1 MWLKRRR
8 IVATVAIC
16 AAAAIAVAVAAAV
29 VDEYA
34 RSEVK
39 TRVEAAYFPELRR
52 AVVEEVKK
60 KLPFVCNE
68 QAGVGAAERFL
79 EEERRHIT
87 LQVDHEPDWGW
98 QIERYRFTI
107 QWRHTW
113 VAVFKVYRTQRVAI
127 VRENERTIEEFVNK
141 LKAAICKPA
150 CGGAVCTLGEVGEF
164 LGLL

>member
-1 MWLKRRR
+1 MRLNRKR

-16 AAAAIAVAVAAAV
+16 AAAAITVAVAVAV

-34 RSEVK
+34 RREVK

-113 VAVFKVYRTQRVAI
+113 VAEFKVYQTQRATI
-127 VRENERTIEEFVNK
+127 VRKNASRIREFEDE
-141 LKAAICKPA
+141 LKAAICEPA
-150 CGGAVCTLGEVGEF
+150 CGRLGCSVGNL